1 MTKKNSLINN
11 FSIVSLWTLFS
22 RVLGFLRDIFLALYL
37 GSGPVAQAF
46 LLAFTIPNMLRRIF
60 AEGSFN
66 KVFIPIFVDVKGSK
80 KNANELVTIVFFS
93 LLTILGLIS
102 ILGVIFMPALIKALA
117 FGFLNDERFEL
128 AVLYGRI
135 LFPYILLISLVQLF
149 SSVLNA
155 LNLYHISTATQGVL
169 NLFLISSL
177 IFSALYSGDFGYN
190 LCVAVLIS
198 GFVNLVLVFRA
209 CRLNGISF
217 TSVNLSGLNP
227 NLSISKQLFLKSIPI
242 SLASGVSQI
251 NLIVGRQI
259 SSLFDGAIVWLIYA
273 DRLAQLPISLIGV
286 ALNVVTLPKLSSL
299 KKRGRQ
305 FEGNL
310 YLNRSMQLSL
320 IFALP
325 ASVGLIYLN
334 SEIISSLFQRGNF
347 FVNDAIQTSKALS
360 IYSLSIIPIS
370 LQMLLLNFYF
380 AEKNIRIPFYY
391 SLASVFLN
399 VSLAYT
405 LLDTFKFLAPPI
417 AYAITNWLVFI
428 SLVFHTYKFGFY
440 FNSAFKQALPKIA
453 LSSCLMLI
461 FLILMKSFTIRYFS
475 NQNLTIVWLSM
486 VIPLSG
492 ISYFACLKFLG
503 ILDKNFWFDDFSK

>member
-1 MTKKNSLINN
+1 MTKKSALINN
-11 FSIVSLWTLFS
+11 FSIVGLWTLFS
-22 RVLGFLRDIFLALYL
+22 RILGFLRDIFLALFL

-46 LLAFTIPNMLRRIF
+46 LLAFTVPNMLRRIF

-66 KVFIPIFVDVKGSK
+66 KVFIPIFIGVKGRK
-80 KNANELVTIVFFS
+80 KNTNELVTIVFFS
-93 LLTILGLIS
+93 LFITLGLIS

-117 FGFLNDERFEL
+117 FGFLYDERFEL

-135 LFPYILLISLVQLF
+135 MFPYILLISLVQLF
-149 SSVLNA
+149 NSVLNA

-169 NLFLISSL
+169 NLFLIGSL
-177 IFSALYSGDFGYN
+177 IFSALYSSDFGYN
-190 LCVAVLIS
+190 LCVAVLAS
-198 GFVNLVLVFRA
+198 GFVNLVMVFIA
-209 CRLNGISF
+209 CRLNGISL
-217 TSVNLSGLNP
+217 TSVNLSALNP
-227 NLSISKQLFLKSIPI
+227 NLSISKELFLKSIPI

-251 NLIVGRQI
+251 NLVVGRQI
-259 SSLFDGAIVWLIYA
+259 SSLFDGAMVWLIYA
-273 DRLAQLPISLIGV
+273 DRLAQLPIALIGV

-299 KKRGRQ
+299 KKSGRKA
-305 FEGNL
+305 EGNS
-310 YLNRSMQLSL
+310 YLNQSMQLSL

-347 FVNDAIQTSKALS
+347 LVNDAIQTSKALS

-391 SLASVFLN
+391 SLASVFIN

-405 LLDTFKFLAPPI
+405 LLDIFKFLAPPI

-428 SLVFHTYKFGFY
+428 SLVYHTYKFGFY
-440 FNSAFKQALPKIA
+440 FNSAFKRGLPRIV
-453 LSSCLMLI
+453 LSSCFMLI
-461 FLILMKSFTIRYFS
+461 LLILTKSFTLQYFS
-475 NQNLTIVWLSM
+475 TQVLTILWLSM

-503 ILDKNFWFDDFSK
+503 ILDKNFWVNDFSK

>member
-1 MTKKNSLINN
+1 MKKKNSLINN
-11 FSIVSLWTLFS
+11 FSIVSLWTLLS
-22 RVLGFLRDIFLALYL
+22 RTLGFLRDIFLALYL

-66 KVFIPIFVDVKGSK
+66 KVFIPIFVGVKGNK

-93 LLTILGLIS
+93 LFTILGLIS
-102 ILGVIFMPALIKALA
+102 ILGIIFMPVLIRALA
-117 FGFLNDERFEL
+117 FGFLDDERFEL

-155 LNLYHISTATQGVL
+155 FNLYHISTATQSVL
-169 NLFLISSL
+169 NFFLIGSL

-190 LCVAVLIS
+190 LCIAVLIS
-198 GFVNLVLVFRA
+198 GLINLVLVFRA
-209 CRLNGISF
+209 CRLNGISL

-227 NLSISKQLFLKSIPI
+227 NLSISKELFLKSIPI

-251 NLIVGRQI
+251 NLVVGRQI

-273 DRLAQLPISLIGV
+273 DRLAQLPIALIGV

-299 KKRGRQ
+299 KKSGRQ
-305 FEGNL
+305 VEGNL
-310 YLNRSMQLSL
+310 YLNQSMRLSL
-320 IFALP
+320 VFALP
-325 ASVGLIYLN
+325 ASVGLMYLN

-347 FVNDAIQTSKALS
+347 LVSDAIQTSKALS

-405 LLDTFKFLAPPI
+405 LLDTFEFLAPPI

-428 SLVFHTYKFGFY
+428 SLVYHTYKFGFY
-440 FNSAFKQALPKIA
+440 FNSAFKQALSRIV
-453 LSSCLMLI
+453 LSSCFMLVL
-461 FLILMKSFTIRYFS
+461 LILMKSVTIWYFS
-475 NQNLTIVWLSM
+475 NQNLTILWLSM
-486 VIPLSG
+486 VILISG
-492 ISYFACLKFLG
+492 ISYFACLRFLG
-503 ILDKNFWFDDFSK
+503 ILDKNFRFNDFGK

>member
-22 RVLGFLRDIFLALYL
+22 RILGFLRDIFLALYL

-66 KVFIPIFVDVKGSK
+66 KVFIPIFVGVKGSK

-93 LLTILGLIS
+93 LFTILGLIS

-169 NLFLISSL
+169 NLFLIGSL
-177 IFSALYSGDFGYN
+177 IFSALYSGDFGFN
-190 LCVAVLIS
+190 LCVAVLVS

-209 CRLNGISF
+209 CRLNEISL

-227 NLSISKQLFLKSIPI
+227 NLSISKELFLKSIPI

-251 NLIVGRQI
+251 NLVVGRQI

-273 DRLAQLPISLIGV
+273 DRLAQLPIALIGV

-299 KKRGRQ
+299 KKSGRQ
-305 FEGNL
+305 VEGIL

-347 FVNDAIQTSKALS
+347 LVNDAIQTSKALS

-405 LLDTFKFLAPPI
+405 LLDTFEFLAPPI

-428 SLVFHTYKFGFY
+428 SLVYHTYKFGFY
-440 FNSAFKQALPKIA
+440 FNSAFKKAVPRIV
-453 LSSCLMLI
+453 LSGCFMLI
-461 FLILMKSFTIRYFS
+461 LLILMKSVTIRYFS
-475 NQNLTIVWLSM
+475 NQNLTILWLSM
-486 VIPLSG
+486 VIPISG

-503 ILDKNFWFDDFSK
+503 ILDKNFWFNDFSK

>member
-1 MTKKNSLINN
+1 MTKKSALINN
-11 FSIVSLWTLFS
+11 FSIVGLWTLFS
-22 RVLGFLRDIFLALYL
+22 RILGFLRDIFLALFL

-46 LLAFTIPNMLRRIF
+46 LLAFTVPNMLRRIF

-66 KVFIPIFVDVKGSK
+66 KVFIPIFIGVKGRK
-80 KNANELVTIVFFS
+80 KNTNELVTIVFFS
-93 LLTILGLIS
+93 LFITLGLIS

-117 FGFLNDERFEL
+117 FGFLYDERFEL

-135 LFPYILLISLVQLF
+135 MFPYILLISLVQLF
-149 SSVLNA
+149 NSVLNA

-169 NLFLISSL
+169 NLFLIGSL
-177 IFSALYSGDFGYN
+177 IFSALYSSDFGYN
-190 LCVAVLIS
+190 LCVAVLAS
-198 GFVNLVLVFRA
+198 GFVNLVMVFIA
-209 CRLNGISF
+209 CRLNGISL
-217 TSVNLSGLNP
+217 TSVNLSALNP
-227 NLSISKQLFLKSIPI
+227 NLSISKELFLKSIPI

-251 NLIVGRQI
+251 NLVVGRQI
-259 SSLFDGAIVWLIYA
+259 SSLFDGAMVWLIYA
-273 DRLAQLPISLIGV
+273 DRLAQLPIALIGV

-299 KKRGRQ
+299 KKSGRKA
-305 FEGNL
+305 EGNS
-310 YLNRSMQLSL
+310 YLNQSMQLSL

-347 FVNDAIQTSKALS
+347 LVNDAIQTSKALS

-405 LLDTFKFLAPPI
+405 LLDIFKFLAPPI

-428 SLVFHTYKFGFY
+428 SLVYHTYKFGFY
-440 FNSAFKQALPKIA
+440 FNSAFKRGLPRIV
-453 LSSCLMLI
+453 LSSCFMLI
-461 FLILMKSFTIRYFS
+461 LLILTKSFTLQYFS
-475 NQNLTIVWLSM
+475 TQVLTILWLSM

-503 ILDKNFWFDDFSK
+503 ILDKNFWVNDFGK

>member
-1 MTKKNSLINN
+1 MTKKSALINN
-11 FSIVSLWTLFS
+11 FSIVGLWTLFS
-22 RVLGFLRDIFLALYL
+22 RILGFLRDIFLALFL

-46 LLAFTIPNMLRRIF
+46 LLAFTVPNMLRRIF

-66 KVFIPIFVDVKGSK
+66 KVFIPIFIGVKGRK
-80 KNANELVTIVFFS
+80 KNTNELVTIVFFS
-93 LLTILGLIS
+93 LFITLGLIS

-117 FGFLNDERFEL
+117 FGFLYDERFEL

-135 LFPYILLISLVQLF
+135 MFPYILLISLVQLF
-149 SSVLNA
+149 NSVLNA

-169 NLFLISSL
+169 NLFLIGSL
-177 IFSALYSGDFGYN
+177 IFSALYSSDFGYN
-190 LCVAVLIS
+190 LCVAVLAS
-198 GFVNLVLVFRA
+198 GFVNLVMVFIA
-209 CRLNGISF
+209 CRLNGISL
-217 TSVNLSGLNP
+217 TSVNLSALNP
-227 NLSISKQLFLKSIPI
+227 NLSISKELFLKSIPI

-251 NLIVGRQI
+251 NLVVGRQI
-259 SSLFDGAIVWLIYA
+259 SSLFDGAMVWLIYA
-273 DRLAQLPISLIGV
+273 DRLAQLPIALIGV

-299 KKRGRQ
+299 KKSGRKA
-305 FEGNL
+305 EGNS
-310 YLNRSMQLSL
+310 YLNQSMQLSL

-347 FVNDAIQTSKALS
+347 LVNDAIQTSKALS

-405 LLDTFKFLAPPI
+405 LLDIFKFLAPPI

-428 SLVFHTYKFGFY
+428 SLVYHTYKFGFY
-440 FNSAFKQALPKIA
+440 FNSAFKRGLPRIV
-453 LSSCLMLI
+453 LSSCFMLI
-461 FLILMKSFTIRYFS
+461 LLILTKSFTLQYFS
-475 NQNLTIVWLSM
+475 TQVLTILWLSM

-503 ILDKNFWFDDFSK
+503 ILDKNFWVNDFSK

>member
-1 MTKKNSLINN
+1 MTKKSSLINN

-22 RVLGFLRDIFLALYL
+22 RILGFLRDIFLALFL

-66 KVFIPIFVDVKGSK
+66 KVFIPIFIGVKGRK

-93 LLTILGLIS
+93 LFIILGLIS

-135 LFPYILLISLVQLF
+135 IFPYILLISLVQLF
-149 SSVLNA
+149 NSVLNA

-169 NLFLISSL
+169 NLFLIGSL

-190 LCVAVLIS
+190 LCVAVLAS
-198 GFVNLVLVFRA
+198 GFVNLVMVFIA
-209 CRLNGISF
+209 CRLNGISL
-217 TSVNLSGLNP
+217 TSVNLSALNP
-227 NLSISKQLFLKSIPI
+227 NLSISKELFLKSIPI

-251 NLIVGRQI
+251 NLVVGRQI

-273 DRLAQLPISLIGV
+273 DRLAQLPIALIGV

-299 KKRGRQ
+299 KKSGRQ
-305 FEGNL
+305 VEGNS
-310 YLNRSMQLSL
+310 YLNQSMQLSL

-347 FVNDAIQTSKALS
+347 LVNDAIQTSKALS

-405 LLDTFKFLAPPI
+405 LLDTFEFLAPPI

-428 SLVFHTYKFGFY
+428 SLVYHTYKFGFY
-440 FNSAFKQALPKIA
+440 FNSAFKQALPRIV
-453 LSSCLMLI
+453 LSSCFMLI
-461 FLILMKSFTIRYFS
+461 LLILTKSFTLQYFS
-475 NQNLTIVWLSM
+475 TQILTILWLSM

-503 ILDKNFWFDDFSK
+503 ILDKNFWVNDFSK